1 MINNYEFTDG
11 SWDLSKTIIET
22 EYQIGL
28 SVKNKETIYVS
39 CNNISKGYLFGKLL
53 VLEDEDE

>member
-22 EYQIGL
+22 EYKVGV
-28 SVKNKETIYVS
+28 SVKDRETIYVS
-39 CNNISKGYLFGKLL
+39 CNNISKGYIFGKIIK
-53 VLEDEDE
+53 EEEEE